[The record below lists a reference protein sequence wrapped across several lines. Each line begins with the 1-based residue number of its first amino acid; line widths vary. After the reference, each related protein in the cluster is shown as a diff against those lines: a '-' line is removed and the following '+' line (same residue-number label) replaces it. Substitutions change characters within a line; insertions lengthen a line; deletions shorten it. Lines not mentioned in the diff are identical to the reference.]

1 MSSAGQALD
10 SIDDEEE
17 QPRSSTLAEEGQAGG
32 RRAGRPVARPMGV
45 EGLGVIALSGSGQLS
60 AEELQVESD
69 LRARL
74 NELLVLTKEG
84 TVDAVTGLGGLLT
97 RDNDPGGGGGGGL
110 QAGEQRVRAH
120 RQSVYGL
127 TREPPPWAVQPGAPT
142 TSAKVRLHFV
152 WGGCSKLLS
161 ATQTYGAACAM
172 MSDRKVNDAGRSH
185 SPGQQPDS

>member
-1 MSSAGQALD
+1 MGCVETTAMSQQALD
-10 SIDDEEE
+10 SIDGEDYESPPAKSK
-17 QPRSSTLAEEGQAGG
+17 QIRLSGG
-32 RRAGRPVARPMGV
+32 AMARPMGL
-45 EGLGVIALSGSGQLS
+45 ESLGVAALSASGGLT

-97 RDNDPGGGGGGGL
+97 RDSDPGSGGSGL

-127 TREPPPWAVQPGAPT
+127 TREPPPWAVEPGAPT
-142 TSAKVRLHFV
+142 TSAKVRDSVQSCCLR
-152 WGGCSKLLS
+152 
-161 ATQTYGAACAM
+161 ATCCVQ
-172 MSDRKVNDAGRSH
+172 R
-185 SPGQQPDS
+185 

>member
-1 MSSAGQALD
+1 M
-10 SIDDEEE
+10 
-17 QPRSSTLAEEGQAGG
+17 
-32 RRAGRPVARPMGV
+32 
-45 EGLGVIALSGSGQLS
+45 S

-97 RDNDPGGGGGGGL
+97 RDSDPGGGAGL

-127 TREPPPWAVQPGAPT
+127 TREPPPWAMQPGTPT
-142 TSAKVRLHFV
+142 TSAKVRQP
-152 WGGCSKLLS
+152 SALS
-161 ATQTYGAACAM
+161 ALPTSALRRCLCC
-172 MSDRKVNDAGRSH
+172 
-185 SPGQQPDS
+185 

>member
-1 MSSAGQALD
+1 MASGEALD
-10 SIDDEEE
+10 SIDGEEE
-17 QPRSSTLAEEGQAGG
+17 PQQSSTLSGQGQAG
-32 RRAGRPVARPMGV
+32 RRTARPVARPMGV
-45 EGLGVIALSGSGQLS
+45 EGLGVAALSGSAGQQRLS
-60 AEELQVESD
+60 AEELQMESD

-97 RDNDPGGGGGGGL
+97 RDSDPGGGGGL

-142 TSAKVRLHFV
+142 TSAKVRQPSVPNHFLYLGLTGPRARRV
-152 WGGCSKLLS
+152 FRSQASRRGWV
-161 ATQTYGAACAM
+161 AFARGA
-172 MSDRKVNDAGRSH
+172 S
-185 SPGQQPDS
+185 